1 MITRVLCLGNNTED
15 TDVKTTRLAKD
26 ARSVCYGL
34 LSVIDQPLM
43 PGDYSQ
49 PGYYHS
55 SIYDVE
61 FGKLLDI
68 CNQFDLVIMLDQPK
82 SEWSH
87 PDAFYN
93 TVRLLNKV
101 DSNVRFL
108 DTAYNDQINFFE
120 TLVEQN
126 KSFCIFPFIE
136 ILVDSQ
142 HTTVCCRSSKPITH
156 INKLTNFKS
165 DDNYT
170 SIRNKMLSGE
180 KIPEHCQSCYT
191 LENQGIISARQQ
203 ETVEWANRL
212 DLKDLNDLDKIV
224 KPAYYEVRP
233 SNKCNLQCRM
243 CSPKSSHLIA
253 KEYAELGLIKKVD
266 SQPIQSGF
274 EIVEFDNLKKL
285 YVAGGEPTI
294 MPEFYK
300 FLDQCI
306 EKNNTDFEMLVNTN
320 GLKFSDKFK
329 QQLKHFSN
337 FQFVFSVDGYQDV
350 NHYIRWPGQWDQI
363 VDNWRYVVSNGHKVT
378 VNTTVSIYNITSLDQ
393 LFMFIDKEFPGTLV
407 HCQMADNVSPFL
419 FPDAEAPLESL
430 RKITTM
436 PCYKNDPLMAS
447 SINGYI
453 QHFEHCHK
461 ENKVGLIEFFKFNDQ
476 LDKSRNINLQD
487 YIPELYKHKPV
498 KLNS

>member
-15 TDVKTTRLAKD
+15 TDIKTRHLATG
-26 ARSVCYGL
+26 ARSVCHGL
-34 LSVIDQPLM
+34 LSELNKPLV
-43 PGDYSQ
+43 PNDYSQ
-49 PGYYHS
+49 SGYYHS
-55 SIYDVE
+55 SIYDIE
-61 FGKLLDI
+61 FGQLLDI

-93 TVRLLNKV
+93 TVRLLAKV
-101 DSNVRFL
+101 STNIKFL
-108 DTAYNDQINFFE
+108 DKTYHDPINFFE
-120 TLVEQN
+120 TLVEKN

-136 ILVDSQ
+136 LLVDNQ
-142 HTTVCCRSSKPITH
+142 NTTVCCRSTTPVTSIDKL
-156 INKLTNFKS
+156 INFNT
-165 DDNYT
+165 DVNYT

-180 KIPEHCQSCYT
+180 KILDHCHSCYA
-191 LENQGIISARQQ
+191 LENRGITSARQQ

-212 DLKDLNDLDKIV
+212 NLKDLDDLKKII

-243 CSPKSSHLIA
+243 CNPTWSHLIA
-253 KEYAELGLIKKVD
+253 KEYAKIGLIKSSTSHSVY
-266 SQPIQSGF
+266 SGF
-274 EIVEFDNLKKL
+274 EIVEFDNLQKL

-294 MPEFYK
+294 MPEFYS
-300 FLDQCI
+300 FLNQCI
-306 EKNNTDFEMLVNTN
+306 EKNNTNFEILVNTN
-320 GLKFSDKFK
+320 GIKFSNKFK

-337 FQFVFSVDGYQDV
+337 FQFIFSIDGYSDI

-363 VDNWRYVVSNGHKVT
+363 VENWKYVVSAGHKVS

-407 HCQMADNVSPFL
+407 HCQLANNVSPFL
-419 FPDAEAPLESL
+419 YPDATTPLKSL
-430 RKITTM
+430 RAVTTL

-447 SINGYI
+447 SIDGYI
-453 QHFEHCHK
+453 RQFEHCHK
-461 ENKVGLIEFFKFNDQ
+461 EDKVGLSKFFKFNDQ

-487 YIPELYKHKPV
+487 YIPDLYKHRPI
-498 KLNS
+498 NI